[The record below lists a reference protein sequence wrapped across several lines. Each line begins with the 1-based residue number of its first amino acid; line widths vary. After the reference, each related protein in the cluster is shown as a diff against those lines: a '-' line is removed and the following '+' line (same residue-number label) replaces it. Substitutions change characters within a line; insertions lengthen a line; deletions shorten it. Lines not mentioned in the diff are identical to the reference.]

1 MRQSNLRIVRTL
13 FVAALLFSVV
23 GARAANWLFR
33 NGKSNYQ
40 IVVAADASPSERTAV
55 LELQDYLLQIGGVQL
70 PITSEPDRRRQHI
83 FVGYSP
89 QVAAL
94 TGESRPMAD
103 DERFTYRSV
112 GRDLL
117 IWGGSQRG
125 TMYGVFTFLERE
137 LGVHWLTPDCT
148 VVPQSRQWRLPKLDH
163 SEQPA
168 IGYRYN
174 NYRCTR
180 DQPVWSAHVKENM
193 QGPVTNE
200 YGNQEGYWS
209 CHTMGQLVPSREFYT
224 THPEYFSLRDG
235 KRLSRNEQLYVA
247 PSPLK
252 GRRTSTPL

>member
-1 MRQSNLRIVRTL
+1 M
-13 FVAALLFSVV
+13 
-23 GARAANWLFR
+23 ARATIRLSLPLTLR
-33 NGKSNYQ
+33 L
-40 IVVAADASPSERTAV
+40 PSGR
-55 LELQDYLLQIGGVQL
+55 QPSSCRDYLLQIGGVQL

-89 QVAAL
+89 QVEAL

-174 NYRCTR
+174 NYRCTQ

-200 YGNQEGYWS
+200 YGNQEGYWR
-209 CHTMGQLVPSREFYT
+209 CHTMGQLAPLREFYA